1 MERKKVDI
9 QILIEKGDFVLV
21 SLAGFDV
28 SAYQGLATMIRPIIS
43 VRRDAIH
50 VPMFEKELGLCAENV
65 WTALSSVKQKG
76 LFANSSATNYTEL
89 LSYLGENRKTVYVIC
104 KNPQL
109 REEIMR
115 ENTSRVRTIFCDL
128 ENDGQLFWSKG
139 VFPRKDSSVT
149 GKNSGP
155 YESRNN
161 SGNSYP
167 QRRED
172 NRRTP
177 FVPKQR
183 DYTIATTPTIQG
195 IRRLTSA
202 VQVSEGTILYD
213 SANNAYRLVRKE
225 LRNNGAYT
233 YSTNQPDVWAKI
245 YDEGYNSSFF
255 EDKVRRMLKNPIEV
269 DGIIWPKD
277 VLLDSSGV
285 FRGFLTDSFS
295 GQPLQT
301 SVLKRDGQMQYFPN
315 WTKSDICTLTLNI
328 LQKIKEL
335 HKHGVLFGCIN
346 PAAIRVV
353 DQNKVFFCDTDDYQ
367 IEGYPTLSN
376 NISFVA
382 PENLEKR
389 LYLATLD
396 SENFSV
402 AELVFMLLMTGKTPY
417 LSGNSNII
425 ETIKRMRFPFFV
437 NDYDERNPSLRI
449 MPSMWR
455 YMWSHLSFGMKKA
468 FCSTFQKNM
477 PYNAPGKRLSAYKW
491 YEIVEQYRNEVM
503 NSSFSEDNVMYPTTF
518 KKKEGDTFY
527 RCSKCGKEHPKFFFD
542 PEYFA
547 DYRVC
552 NACMDMPSDKSY
564 TCVDCGRT
572 FIYKNRTALFHQ
584 RMKAT
589 NDDWK
594 NQRHCPECKA
604 KKEKCSRCGKMIP
617 YYELNDGMCKDCREN
632 TVYERRT
639 CKDCGRSFSI
649 TYAEKKYFDSKGFSY
664 PRKCETCRKN
674 KNSGGNNNGSGSG
687 SKRGGFFGGI
697 FGF

>member
-9 QILIEKGDFVLV
+9 QLLIEKGDFVV
-21 SLAGFDV
+21 VNLADFDESDFKGF
-28 SAYQGLATMIRPIIS
+28 ATMFRPIWS
-43 VRRDAIH
+43 ARKDAIH
-50 VPMFEKELGLCAENV
+50 VPMFENEQESCAANV
-65 WTALSSVKQKG
+65 WTALSSLAQKG
-76 LFANSSATNYTEL
+76 AFANVGSRNYSDL
-89 LSYLGENRKTVYVIC
+89 LRILGKSGNTIYIII
-104 KNPQL
+104 KNSQM
-109 REEIMR
+109 REEIIR
-115 ENTSRVRTIFCDL
+115 ENTFHARIVFCDL
-128 ENDGQLFWSKG
+128 DSDGQFYWSKG
-139 VFPRKDSSVT
+139 VFPRKDT
-149 GKNSGP
+149 PLNNNEETFTKK
-155 YESRNN
+155 RNDA
-161 SGNSYP
+161 
-167 QRRED
+167 QKV
-172 NRRTP
+172 P

-183 DYTIATTPTIQG
+183 DYTITSTPTLQG
-195 IRRLTSA
+195 IKKLTSTIA
-202 VQVSEGTILYD
+202 VSEGSILYD
-213 SANNAYRLVRKE
+213 TSKNAYWLAKKE

-233 YSTNQPDVWAKI
+233 YSTNQPGVWAKI
-245 YDEGYNSSFF
+245 YDEDYNSSFF
-255 EDKVRRMLKNPIEV
+255 EEKVRRMLKNPVIV

-277 VLLDSSGV
+277 VLLDSNGV
-285 FRGFLTDSFS
+285 FRGFLMDRFS

-315 WTKSDICTLTLNI
+315 WTKVDICTLTLTI

-335 HKHGVLFGCIN
+335 HKRGILLGCIN

-353 DQNKVFFCDTDDYQ
+353 NQNTVFFCDTDDYQ

-376 NISFVA
+376 NISFAA

-389 LYLATLD
+389 LYLASLD

-425 ETIKRMRFPFFV
+425 VTIKRMRFPFFV
-437 NDYDERNPSLRI
+437 NDYDERNPSLRV

-477 PYNAPGKRLSAYKW
+477 PYNAPGKRLSVFKW
-491 YEIVEQYRNEVM
+491 YDIVDQYRDELLRT
-503 NSSFSEDNVMYPTTF
+503 SSPEDKALYPTTF

-527 RCSKCGKEHPKFFFD
+527 RCTKCGKEHPKFFFD

-584 RMKAT
+584 RMRAT

-594 NQRHCPECKA
+594 NQRHCPECKS
-604 KKEKCSRCGKMIP
+604 KKEKCSRCGKIYP
-617 YYELNDGMCKDCREN
+617 FYEVKGGYCKDCRSIEH
-632 TVYERRT
+632 ERRT
-639 CKDCGRSFSI
+639 CKNCGRSFSI
-649 TYAEKKYFDSKGFSY
+649 TYGDKMFYDSKGWEY
-664 PRKCETCRKN
+664 PVKCKNCRDN
-674 KNSGGNNNGSGSG
+674 KNSGGNSNGSNSG
-687 SKRGGFFGGI
+687 SKRGGFFGG
-697 FGF
+697 FRF